1 LERGPREPKSDAKLI
16 PLSDMAKSFQGFF
29 RKKRDFNGFSHKNRP
44 KQRKN
49 DGNSH
54 KNTLRILP
62 ETAVPEHPAK
72 KHPPYIYI
80 LLNVRARGMKDY
92 QFSIVSF
99 QFSYSILRSLYA

>member
-1 LERGPREPKSDAKLI
+1 
-16 PLSDMAKSFQGFF
+16 MAKSFQGFF

-54 KNTLRILP
+54 ENARGTLP

-72 KHPPYIYI
+72 KHPPYIYTI
-80 LLNVRARGMKDY
+80 KCTRARNIKCVMT
-92 QFSIVSF
+92 
-99 QFSYSILRSLYA
+99 